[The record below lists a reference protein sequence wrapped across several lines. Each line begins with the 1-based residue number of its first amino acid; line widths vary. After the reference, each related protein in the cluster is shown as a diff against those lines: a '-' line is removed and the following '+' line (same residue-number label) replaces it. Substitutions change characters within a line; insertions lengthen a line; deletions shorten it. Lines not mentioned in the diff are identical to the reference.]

1 MSVLDAK
8 AEENA
13 RIASGAQPEPVAAE
27 TSETA
32 PAAEEAKPA
41 AEEPVTPQPV
51 DATKIQ
57 EPIPLPPPPSA
68 AEDATK
74 PAAASTEPTPEAAE
88 EGSKIE
94 ATTTVTE
101 SSEWWSQ
108 RLYKA
113 TVSLR
118 FVDLPNLSRRGSK
131 SRTSTKF

>member
-1 MSVLDAK
+1 MNVLDAK

-13 RIASGAQPEPVAAE
+13 KIASGAQPEAVAAE
-27 TSETA
+27 TTETA
-32 PAAEEAKPA
+32 SASEEAKPA
-41 AEEPVTPQPV
+41 AEETVTPQPV

-57 EPIPLPPPPSA
+57 EAIPLPAPPSA
-68 AEDATK
+68 AEEAAK
-74 PAAASTEPTPEAAE
+74 PAASGEPTPAAAE

-94 ATTTVTE
+94 ATTTLTE

-118 FVDLPNLSRRGSK
+118 FVNLPNLSRRASK
-131 SRTSTKF
+131 SRTTTKF

>member
-1 MSVLDAK
+1 MNVLDAK

-13 RIASGAQPEPVAAE
+13 RIAPGAQPEAVAAE
-27 TSETA
+27 TTETA
-32 PAAEEAKPA
+32 SAAEEAKPA
-41 AEEPVTPQPV
+41 DEEPVTPQPV

-68 AEDATK
+68 AEEAV
-74 PAAASTEPTPEAAE
+74 SSEPTPAAAE

-94 ATTTVTE
+94 ATTTLTE

-118 FVDLPNLSRRGSK
+118 FVNLPNLSRRASK
-131 SRTSTKF
+131 SRTTTKF